1 MLLDSKPKGEMEL
14 HTCDNH
20 DKSEDEID
28 GEEGAMSD
36 STREPMPRPGAV
48 NG

>member
-1 MLLDSKPKGEMEL
+1 MLLDSKSEREKKQ

-20 DKSEDEID
+20 DKSEDEAD
-28 GEEGAMSD
+28 GEEGAMSG